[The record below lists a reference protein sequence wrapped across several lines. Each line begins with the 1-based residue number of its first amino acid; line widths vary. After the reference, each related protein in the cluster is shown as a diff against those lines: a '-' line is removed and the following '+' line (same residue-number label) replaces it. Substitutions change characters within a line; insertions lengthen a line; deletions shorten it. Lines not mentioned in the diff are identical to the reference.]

1 MTSARAPRQRRADYR
16 AFVPITSRWSD
27 NDMFGHLNN
36 AVYYS
41 YFDSAVTSW
50 LFGSRLPADGSRLF
64 FVAET
69 ACRYLT
75 EVRFPDR
82 IEVGLRIGRLGT
94 SSVAY
99 EIGIFRNDEDEA
111 AADGLFV
118 HVHIDPETRRPKPLD
133 DEAKAVLRTIT
144 IKGAEA

>member
-1 MTSARAPRQRRADYR
+1 MSETKPRRQRRSDYK

-36 AVYYS
+36 AAYYS
-41 YFDSAVTSW
+41 YFDTAVTSW

-69 ACRYLT
+69 GCRYLA

-82 IEVGLRIGRLGT
+82 IEVGLRIARLGT
-94 SSVAY
+94 SSVTY
-99 EIGIFRNDEDEA
+99 EIGVFRNGEDQTSAE
-111 AADGLFV
+111 GLFV
-118 HVHIDPETRRPKPLD
+118 HVHIDPSTRRPKPLD
-133 DEAKAVLRTIT
+133 EEARQILSEIAL
-144 IKGAEA
+144 